1 MVRWSLYQCRAR
13 ADEGAG
19 RKAGQFSMEIFYIYR
34 GSDLNQIA
42 WTSGSLN
49 SAKIIV
55 ERSVTVE
62 RYDDDDQNIYAVADG
77 ERVYRIERRVLK

>member
-1 MVRWSLYQCRAR
+1 
-13 ADEGAG
+13 
-19 RKAGQFSMEIFYIYR
+19 MEIFYIYR
-34 GSDLNQIA
+34 GSDLNQID

-62 RYDDDDQNIYAVADG
+62 RYDEDDPNIYAVADG